1 MLIDLRYT
9 ELQRTAD
16 VLSDRK
22 RIGYPDINRLAG
34 KATKGFADAQV
45 ERSIS
50 TKPGTSRRS
59 LLRFEPPRI
68 KGECWG
74 RADIDVKRF

>member
-16 VLSDRK
+16 VLSDRR

-34 KATKGFADAQV
+34 KATKGFADVQV
-45 ERSIS
+45 ERNIS
-50 TKPGTSRRS
+50 TKLGTSRRS
-59 LLRFEPPRI
+59 LLRFEPWIAR
-68 KGECWG
+68 KACWQ
-74 RADIDVKRF
+74 